1 MMRNDSGFLI
11 VAGSIAGQLQHLSGE
26 VLHDGSQ
33 VDWSTGSDKLGAVA
47 LAQQTMDSADWELK
61 TSCAV
66 RKRVLPC

>member
-1 MMRNDSGFLI
+1 MTRNDSRLLV
-11 VAGSIAGQLQHLSGE
+11 VASSIAGQLQHLSGE

-33 VDWSTGSDKLGAVA
+33 VDWNTGSDMLGVVA
-47 LAQQTMDSADWELK
+47 LAQQTMDSADCNLK